1 LPCPGHYGTGFR
13 RSSHSARK
21 LAVFATRGPLGL
33 ASGLPE
39 PPVDGGDQ
47 ASATSAD
54 GLPIAKPDFAPA
66 LRVVAMRTPLFV
78 LRDTVAQFPTCSEAY
93 LVGVEALDV

>member
-1 LPCPGHYGTGFR
+1 VTSASI
-13 RSSHSARK
+13 SSCTTPRPTPTLNASSPS
-21 LAVFATRGPLGL
+21 LAAPT
-33 ASGLPE
+33 SS
-39 PPVDGGDQ
+39 PVDGGGQ